1 VIYQSRKLLEKM
13 VAFHKPH
20 SGSHLGTPTDHFI
33 KSSRHIQGGDPMSG
47 IQSQQQ
53 LENTKEKLQ
62 QLEEHY
68 QRRKEEPAE
77 NTYARKLSLQ
87 SLKRTINQLKEEIAR
102 FEGHARMKS

>member
-1 VIYQSRKLLEKM
+1 
-13 VAFHKPH
+13 
-20 SGSHLGTPTDHFI
+20 
-33 KSSRHIQGGDPMSG
+33 MSG

-53 LENTKEKLQ
+53 LENTKEKLR

-68 QRRKEEPAE
+68 RERKHEAAE

-102 FEGHARMKS
+102 FEAHSRVKS